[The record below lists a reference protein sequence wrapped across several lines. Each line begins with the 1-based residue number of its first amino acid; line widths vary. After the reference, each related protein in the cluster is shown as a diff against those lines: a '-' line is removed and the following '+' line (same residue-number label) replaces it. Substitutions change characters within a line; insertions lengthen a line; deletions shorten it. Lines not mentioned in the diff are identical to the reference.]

1 MHKSHKSLAN
11 TQEAWQVCIILRCIT
26 FICLVPGVH
35 QVFFEELDYFPGVLF
50 QEIKGNPHLRQ
61 MDSVAA
67 QVISLAMAN
76 ICPTWKLAFYKSWWH
91 VIPHEVACSFDL
103 QESGSIFR
111 RGKCFGKNWQEVFAK
126 PMSASRSKGDW
137 TCSVLCFWTVWDYKA
152 RQKTFIHFEDPGRQ
166 AGSARVCK
174 GLQGSPRVRKGLS
187 IEHSPSLASICTK
200 RMDHSI
206 DAFSFQLPFYQLV
219 LRRGLCSLGRTS
231 KAGFFHAKKKKIRV
245 KKTLTECTEC

>member
-1 MHKSHKSLAN
+1 
-11 TQEAWQVCIILRCIT
+11 
-26 FICLVPGVH
+26 
-35 QVFFEELDYFPGVLF
+35 
-50 QEIKGNPHLRQ
+50 

-174 GLQGSPRVRKGLS
+174 GLQGSRGSARVSVLNTVLHLLLFVRNAWTTALTHFLS
-187 IEHSPSLASICTK
+187 NSLFTN
-200 RMDHSI
+200 
-206 DAFSFQLPFYQLV
+206 
-219 LRRGLCSLGRTS
+219 
-231 KAGFFHAKKKKIRV
+231 
-245 KKTLTECTEC
+245 